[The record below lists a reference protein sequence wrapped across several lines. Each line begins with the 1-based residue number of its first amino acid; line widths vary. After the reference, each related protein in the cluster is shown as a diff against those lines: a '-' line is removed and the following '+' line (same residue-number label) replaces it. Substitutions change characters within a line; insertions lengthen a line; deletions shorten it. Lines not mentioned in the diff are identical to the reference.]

1 MPVKKIT
8 EPVAR
13 AAERTAI
20 WDTELKGFGLVA
32 RTTGTKSWVIQ
43 KKVAG
48 RKTRVTLGRY
58 PVLTAAEARSFA
70 RVKLLEIETG
80 WQPEP
85 DKLALT
91 LRDAVRE
98 HKADMENDGRSS
110 GGSFEH
116 EVTLY
121 LGDWLDRPLASISPQ
136 EIRSRHREMAKT
148 PATAN
153 RAMRAFRAAYNTA
166 LGIDRHLPANPTSGL
181 KWFHV
186 PKRVT
191 CIEDLAAWHEKLQT
205 VSNPIIRRSLEF
217 TLLTG
222 MRISDVLS
230 MRWEEVD
237 SEALVLHR
245 PRPKGGAR
253 RAFSLP
259 LTKHLVSLTE
269 HGWKSEWVWP
279 SIHGGHL
286 VNVRKAA
293 QGAGITTRIHDLR
306 RTYATVA
313 AREKVPQHILGRL
326 LNHSWATQTAEYQVL
341 TPDDLRPYQEQ
352 IGEALVRSFNPQG

>member
-1 MPVKKIT
+1 MPVQKIT

-13 AAERTAI
+13 SAERTAI

-32 RTTGTKSWVIQ
+32 RTSGTKSWVIQ
-43 KKVAG
+43 KKIAG

-58 PVLTAAEARSFA
+58 PVLNVAEARSFA

-85 DKLALT
+85 DKLELT

-110 GGSFEH
+110 GDTFEH

-136 EIRSRHREMAKT
+136 EIRARHREMAKI

-153 RAMRAFRAAYNTA
+153 RALREFRAAYNTA

-186 PKRVT
+186 PKRET
-191 CIEDLAAWHEKLQT
+191 IITDLADWHKRLQKI
-205 VSNPIIRRSLEF
+205 SNPIVRHSLEF
-217 TLLTG
+217 SLLTG
-222 MRISDVLS
+222 MRVTDVLT
-230 MRWEEVD
+230 MRWEDVD
-237 SEALVLHR
+237 RSGLVLHR
-245 PRPKGGAR
+245 PCPKGGTR
-253 RAFSLP
+253 RAFNVP
-259 LTKHLVSLTE
+259 LTERLVSLMD
-269 HGWKSEWVWP
+269 HGWQSEWVWP
-279 SIHGGHL
+279 STHSGHL
-286 VNVRKAA
+286 VNVRKPAK
-293 QGAGITTRIHDLR
+293 GVGITTKIHDLR

-313 AREKVPQHILGRL
+313 ARERVPQHIVGRL
-326 LNHSWATQTAEYQVL
+326 LNHSWATQTADYQVL
-341 TPDDLRPYQEQ
+341 TADDLRPYQEQ
-352 IGEALVRSFNPQG
+352 IGDALVRSFNPQG